1 MGDPWVEWA
10 AACVATPS
18 VSFADISPS
27 RGEIDPRQ
35 APRSNAVSEHADA
48 KAGLRTM
55 SALHPISTLEG
66 EMSGRTEG
74 SDLVGIRPS
83 FRGDHDVFDCDGELS
98 VVRSV
103 ERRVGKERVRSCE
116 EGEGRY

>member
-55 SALHPISTLEG
+55 SALHPISPLAG

-74 SDLVGIRPS
+74 GRSAEHTSELQSLMRISYP
-83 FRGDHDVFDCDGELS
+83 VFCL
-98 VVRSV
+98 
-103 ERRVGKERVRSCE
+103 KKNTYHIHCLE
-116 EGEGRY
+116 EQQLRKDR